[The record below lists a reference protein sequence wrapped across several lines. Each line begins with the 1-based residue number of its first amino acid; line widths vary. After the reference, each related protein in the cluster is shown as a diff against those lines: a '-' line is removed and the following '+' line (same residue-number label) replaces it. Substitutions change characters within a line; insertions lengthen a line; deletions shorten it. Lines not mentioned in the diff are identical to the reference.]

1 MKGDSFA
8 LIYLKCKKFKSSSH
22 FILAVGEGDLLFF
35 KCVPKSLDR
44 MVLSLRRQ
52 AVKGKVETDNIS
64 SFDSGDAMHNV
75 K

>member
-1 MKGDSFA
+1 
-8 LIYLKCKKFKSSSH
+8 
-22 FILAVGEGDLLFF
+22 
-35 KCVPKSLDR
+35 

-64 SFDSGDAMHNV
+64 SFDSGDVMHNV